1 MADSSEGFDEY
12 LENVLRIL
20 DGKGFKIR
28 LKSEQKKAIKQ
39 LPACTKGNICWQ
51 YILNCKLL
59 IKWRNEKYQYVTAG
73 AALSQRFP
81 TPSAAT
87 QAKQW

>member
-28 LKSEQKKAIKQ
+28 LKNEQKKAIRQ
-39 LPACTKGNICWQ
+39 LAV
-51 YILNCKLL
+51 
-59 IKWRNEKYQYVTAG
+59 RRE
-73 AALSQRFP
+73 RFVGS
-81 TPSAAT
+81 TF
-87 QAKQW
+87 

>member
-1 MADSSEGFDEY
+1 MF
-12 LENVLRIL
+12 LERALHTRW
-20 DGKGFKIR
+20 KGLQNKIEER
-28 LKSEQKKAIKQ
+28 AKESDKA
-39 LPACTKGNICWQ
+39 ASCTKGKICWQ

-73 AALSQRFP
+73 AALSQLSP